1 MIVKMDQMNQVH
13 VHKDDVLH
21 NNFNVEIKIVHRFHM
36 FVMVG
41 NYFYMKI
48 IDFYLIFLI
57 GMDDCGD
64 NSGIKYRFL

>member
-1 MIVKMDQMNQVH
+1 MDQMNQVH
-13 VHKDDVLH
+13 VHKDDVLD

-48 IDFYLIFLI
+48 IDFYLIFSNRN
-57 GMDDCGD
+57 G
-64 NSGIKYRFL
+64 

>member
-13 VHKDDVLH
+13 VHKDDVMH

-41 NYFYMKI
+41 DDFYMKI
-48 IDFYLIFLI
+48 IDLFFKI

-64 NSGIKYRFL
+64 NSGIKLRFL

>member
-1 MIVKMDQMNQVH
+1 
-13 VHKDDVLH
+13 
-21 NNFNVEIKIVHRFHM
+21 M